1 MASRAKTLLM
11 RLEDKARRGHRG
23 DPVGT
28 VAFYG
33 PDDQRATKVVVG
45 ISPNPSAGISETR
58 IWRTEPENDVR
69 EDAHVLGEILAFL
82 SASQARSLVVT
93 DGVYGCPHEEGV
105 DYPEGEACQ
114 QCPFWNGRDRTV
126 PLIG

>member
-1 MASRAKTLLM
+1 MPSRAQTLLQ

-33 PDDQRATKVVVG
+33 PDDQRATKIVVG
-45 ISPNPSAGISETR
+45 ISPSPAEGITETK
-58 IWRTEPENDVR
+58 IWKGEPEVR
-69 EDAHVLGEILAFL
+69 EDAQILGEVLKFL
-82 SASQARSLVVT
+82 SDQQVRSLVVT
-93 DGVYGCPHEEGV
+93 DGIYGCPHEEGK
-105 DYPEGEACQ
+105 DYPEGAACE
-114 QCPFWNGRDRTV
+114 QCEFWRGRDRTV

>member
-1 MASRAKTLLM
+1 MPTRAQTLRQ

-33 PDDQRATKVVVG
+33 PDDTLATKVVVG
-45 ISPNPSAGISETR
+45 ISPGPKQGITETR
-58 IWRTEPENDVR
+58 TWRGDADLR
-69 EDAHVLGEILAFL
+69 EDAQVLEQVLEFL
-82 SASQARSLVVT
+82 LKQGVRSLVVT
-93 DGVYGCPHEEGV
+93 DGIYGCPHEEGI
-105 DYPEGEACQ
+105 DYPAGGACE
-114 QCPFWNGRDRTV
+114 QCEFWRGRDRTV

>member
-1 MASRAKTLLM
+1 MPTRAQTLLQRLYDKASR
-11 RLEDKARRGHRG
+11 GNRG

-45 ISPNPSAGISETR
+45 ISPNSAAGIAETR
-58 IWRTEPENDVR
+58 KWLGDGDLR
-69 EDAHVLGEILAFL
+69 EDAKVLGEVHDFIRA
-82 SASQARSLVVT
+82 QKVRSLVVT
-93 DGVYGCPHEEGV
+93 AAIYGCPHEEGV
-105 DYPEGEACQ
+105 DYPEGGACE
-114 QCPFWNGRDRTV
+114 QCPYWHGRDRSNI